1 MASNIIRSISG
12 LELDKLNKSDISAL
26 LESIDS
32 LKPCLIKAL
41 SQTLSHALPTT
52 IQLVKQ
58 LTSPPVDNFLGE
70 LMYSYVI
77 KDLKKITFKAHPRKK
92 NSPKTAVF
100 GVPYPYNGDTGV
112 IALPLS
118 DMECLPDLLKLVNF
132 NYGTNF
138 NSILINKYITK
149 NVVLGF
155 HQDNEASIVPNSC
168 ILTLSIGALRELAMS
183 KLSSG
188 GDSVDVK
195 LENNSAF
202 LMKAGCQSQ
211 LWHSVLKGTASG
223 IRYSLTFRELIVD
236 EASEKACDVGD
247 HVVGVVNAA
256 TVDVTEGKS
265 LVDSVN
271 PVKKSDILNDDF
283 SIARNILIIGDSLVG
298 GLNERLIEAGQKDRQ
313 DSETDYV
320 TKTCCKVSLP
330 GAHVNRVHEYLS
342 KLKAPEKVSDLVLLV
357 GGNDVENSHSHER
370 NGKRFV
376 HIDEIVKNF
385 HAISNLIK
393 DRFPFAKVY
402 VFSIIPRLYRDKG
415 HQAREALINDCIK
428 GICSRNQFRL
438 LDRAPNFRSRT
449 DNSLI
454 PKLYNNEKMI
464 HLTPKGNGVLGKVVV
479 GAIFYPRVFTI

>member
-1 MASNIIRSISG
+1 M
-12 LELDKLNKSDISAL
+12 
-26 LESIDS
+26 
-32 LKPCLIKAL
+32 
-41 SQTLSHALPTT
+41 
-52 IQLVKQ
+52 
-58 LTSPPVDNFLGE
+58 
-70 LMYSYVI
+70 
-77 KDLKKITFKAHPRKK
+77 
-92 NSPKTAVF
+92 
-100 GVPYPYNGDTGV
+100 
-112 IALPLS
+112 
-118 DMECLPDLLKLVNF
+118 
-132 NYGTNF
+132 
-138 NSILINKYITK
+138 
-149 NVVLGF
+149 
-155 HQDNEASIVPNSC
+155 
-168 ILTLSIGALRELAMS
+168 
-183 KLSSG
+183 
-188 GDSVDVK
+188 
-195 LENNSAF
+195 
-202 LMKAGCQSQ
+202 
-211 LWHSVLKGTASG
+211 
-223 IRYSLTFRELIVD
+223 
-236 EASEKACDVGD
+236 
-247 HVVGVVNAA
+247 
-256 TVDVTEGKS
+256 
-265 LVDSVN
+265 
-271 PVKKSDILNDDF
+271 
-283 SIARNILIIGDSLVG
+283 IIGDSLVG

-320 TKTCCKVSLP
+320 TKKCSKVSLP